1 MCGIIGVIGTVQAA
15 QLVLQGLKQLE
26 YRGYDSAGI
35 ATIAPDGQ
43 LRRVRA
49 NGKIATLAA
58 LLDVA
63 PLQGNISIGHTRWA
77 THGAP
82 SERNAHPHMTR
93 QVAVVHNGIIENHQT
108 LRTQLET
115 KGHIFSSDT
124 DTEVV
129 AHLIT
134 DLLSQGL
141 TPRVTFEQAIA
152 QLTGSFALGII
163 MPAAPDR
170 LFAARRGAPLAIG
183 YGQGQMFLA
192 SDSQALAPFTQRLTY
207 LENGDLAEIW
217 ADGVLITDST
227 QREVDRPII
236 ISSLTPEDVA
246 KGPYP
251 HFMLKEIFEQPTAIA
266 ATIDSLRMPASGQ
279 LTTELLAQ
287 VATIAPA
294 SLSRLLLSGCGTA
307 YFAAQTSRYWVEELA
322 GIATDI
328 DIASEL
334 RYRHLHL
341 AENGAALF
349 FSQSGETL
357 DTLEALRLC
366 RAQHQRVLSIVN
378 KPESSIARESD
389 SVLYTQ
395 AGPEIGVAS
404 TKAFTT
410 QLAASAC
417 LTLALA
423 QLRQSL
429 PAADIQ
435 HYMQSLSTVPGHMA
449 SLLDRVDEIKTLV
462 TEFARASTVLFLG
475 RGPMASIAMEGALKL
490 KEITYIHAEGFAAG
504 ELKHGPLALVDET
517 VPVVVLAPS
526 GPLFDK
532 VAGNL
537 REVAARGG
545 QILLLS
551 DHEGITALK
560 GHVRWSFTL
569 PSTNALT
576 APLLY
581 TLPLQLLAYYTAC
594 HLGLDVDQPRNL
606 AKSVTVE

>member
-15 QLVLQGLKQLE
+15 QLVLQGLTQLE

-43 LRRVRA
+43 LKRARA

-63 PLQGNISIGHTRWA
+63 PLQGTISIGHTRWA

-82 SERNAHPHMTR
+82 CERNAHPHMTR

-108 LRTQLET
+108 LRTQLEA
-115 KGHIFSSDT
+115 KGHVFSSDT

-141 TPRVTFEQAIA
+141 TPRAAFEQAIA

-163 MPAAPDR
+163 MPAAADR

-192 SDSQALAPFTQRLTY
+192 SDSQALAPFTQRITY

-217 ADGVLITDST
+217 ADAVLITDST
-227 QREVDRPII
+227 QREVERPII
-236 ISSLTPEDVA
+236 TSTLTPDDVA

-279 LTTELLAQ
+279 LTTELLEQ

-307 YFAAQTSRYWVEELA
+307 YFAAHTSRYWMEELA
-322 GIATDI
+322 SLATDI

-341 AENGAALF
+341 PQNGAALF

-366 RAQHQRVLSIVN
+366 RAQQQRVLSIVN

-435 HYMQSLSTVPGHMA
+435 LSTVPGHMA
-449 SLLDRVDEIKTLV
+449 SLLDRVDEIKSLA
-462 TEFARASTVLFLG
+462 TEFARATTVLFLG
-475 RGPMASIAMEGALKL
+475 RGPMAPIAMEGALKL

-532 VAGNL
+532 VTGNL

-551 DHEGITALK
+551 DHDGITALK
-560 GHVRWSFTL
+560 DHVRWSFTL
-569 PSTNALT
+569 PAANTLT

>member
-1 MCGIIGVIGTVQAA
+1 MCGIIGVIGTPQAA

-35 ATIAPDGQ
+35 ATITHDGQ
-43 LRRVRA
+43 LKRA
-49 NGKIATLAA
+49 RAQGKIATLAA

-63 PLQGNISIGHTRWA
+63 PLAGSVGIGHTRWA

-108 LRTQLET
+108 LRSQLEA
-115 KGHIFSSDT
+115 KGHIFTSDT

-129 AHLIT
+129 VHLIS
-134 DLLSQGL
+134 DLLSQAL
-141 TPRVTFEQAIA
+141 APRVAFEQAVA
-152 QLTGSFALGII
+152 QLTGSFALGVI
-163 MPAAPDR
+163 MPACPDR

-192 SDSQALAPFTQRLTY
+192 SDSQALAPFTQRITY

-217 ADGVLITDST
+217 ADGLLITDSNL
-227 QREVDRPII
+227 REVERAIVT
-236 ISSLTPEDVA
+236 SALTAEDVE

-251 HFMLKEIFEQPTAIA
+251 HFMLKEIFEQPTAVA

-279 LTTELLAQ
+279 LSPDLINHVAELNPL
-287 VATIAPA
+287 TM
-294 SLSRLLLSGCGTA
+294 SRLLLTGCGTA
-307 YFAAQTSRYWVEELA
+307 YFAALTSRYWLEELA
-322 GIATDI
+322 GLATDI

-341 AENGAALF
+341 PQNGAALF

-366 RAQHQRVLSIVN
+366 QQKGQHIVSIVN
-378 KPESSIARESD
+378 KPESSIARESNT
-389 SVLYTQ
+389 VLYNQ

-423 QLRQSL
+423 QLRGTL
-429 PAADIQ
+429 PAADIN

-449 SLLDRVDEIKTLV
+449 SLLDRVDEIKALAAH
-462 TEFARASTVLFLG
+462 FAKASTVLFLG
-475 RGPMASIAMEGALKL
+475 RGNMAPIAMEGALKL

-504 ELKHGPLALVDET
+504 ELKHGPLALVDDS

-551 DHEGITALK
+551 DHHGIAALK
-560 GHVRWSFTL
+560 DHVRWSFVLPDSTL
-569 PSTNALT
+569 LT